1 MAKREKKKK
10 LPIVGAK
17 RFSHRSHIG
26 LKNFLKNRHYQ
37 DWIDRNI
44 EYLKNKYLKKRKNR
58 RKKVMKVLISV
69 LGAGNY
75 KETVYSFEDIQEKTD
90 YVLSVIE
97 KAVKPDKIYIVGTEQ
112 SRWEL
117 ADKSIKDY
125 EKVVIPFGTNH
136 QEFWKMF
143 EILSKL
149 DVENKDIY
157 MDLTH
162 GFRSIPLFISTVMNF
177 FEKVKNAKIKGV
189 YYGMFEVKTDVK
201 PVVDMLPILEMNKW
215 IEGYTLYREYGDSRK
230 MADLIEEKYKQI
242 PTEEKRNYQNLG
254 RLPKVLEKSSKAFG
268 FTALDFY
275 IKSLNDVINV
285 SKNLEDIPS
294 NLKAMEFL
302 IKDIENSSQIFKN
315 ISKNWEK
322 QLKLAEIYFEKNR
335 YAQSLT
341 ALRESLI
348 TFILEE
354 SGLDWE
360 DTDLRES
367 KLGELFADEP
377 ELFPKDFISLLNQ
390 IRDLRNKANHG
401 FIGKKSSEA
410 KLKQSIEKLEN
421 YIKDAKEILY
431 KEKFDLTGVKV
442 KLS

>member
-10 LPIVGAK
+10 LPVVGAK

-44 EYLKNKYLKKRKNR
+44 EYLKNKYLKRRRKNG
-58 RKKVMKVLISV
+58 RKKVMKVLISI

-75 KETVYSFEDIQEKTD
+75 KETVYSFGDIQEKTD

-215 IEGYTLYREYGDSRK
+215 IEGYTLYKEYGDS
-230 MADLIEEKYKQI
+230 
-242 PTEEKRNYQNLG
+242 
-254 RLPKVLEKSSKAFG
+254 
-268 FTALDFY
+268 
-275 IKSLNDVINV
+275 
-285 SKNLEDIPS
+285 
-294 NLKAMEFL
+294 
-302 IKDIENSSQIFKN
+302 
-315 ISKNWEK
+315 
-322 QLKLAEIYFEKNR
+322 
-335 YAQSLT
+335 
-341 ALRESLI
+341 
-348 TFILEE
+348 
-354 SGLDWE
+354 
-360 DTDLRES
+360 
-367 KLGELFADEP
+367 
-377 ELFPKDFISLLNQ
+377 
-390 IRDLRNKANHG
+390 
-401 FIGKKSSEA
+401 
-410 KLKQSIEKLEN
+410 
-421 YIKDAKEILY
+421 
-431 KEKFDLTGVKV
+431 
-442 KLS
+442 

>member
-1 MAKREKKKK
+1 
-10 LPIVGAK
+10 
-17 RFSHRSHIG
+17 
-26 LKNFLKNRHYQ
+26 
-37 DWIDRNI
+37 
-44 EYLKNKYLKKRKNR
+44 
-58 RKKVMKVLISV
+58 MKILISI

-75 KETVYSFEDIQEKTD
+75 KETIYKFGDIQERTD
-90 YVLSVIE
+90 YVLSVIR
-97 KAVKPDKIYIVGTEQ
+97 KIIKPDKIYIVGTEQ
-112 SRWEL
+112 SRWNL
-117 ADKSIKDY
+117 ADQSIGEY

-136 QEFWKMF
+136 QEFWQMF
-143 EILSKL
+143 EILSGL

-189 YYGMFEVKTDVK
+189 YYGMFEVQGDVK
-201 PVVDMLPILEMNKW
+201 PIIDMLPILEMNNW
-215 IEGYTLYREYGDSRK
+215 IEGYTLYKEYGDSRK
-230 MADLIEEKYKQI
+230 MGDLIQEKYKQI
-242 PTEEKRNYQNLG
+242 PNEEKRNYHNLG
-254 RLPKVLEKSSKAFG
+254 KLPKVLEKSSKAFG

-285 SKNLEDIPS
+285 SKNLEPIPS

-302 IKDIENSSQIFKN
+302 INDIEKSSEIFQN

-341 ALRESLI
+341 ALRESMI

-354 SGLDWE
+354 AGLDWE
-360 DTDLRES
+360 DRDLRETG
-367 KLGELFADEP
+367 LGKLFADEP
-377 ELFPKDFISLLNQ
+377 ELFPKEFISLLNQ

-401 FIGKKSSEA
+401 FIGKNSSEDEI
-410 KLKQSIEKLEN
+410 KQSIDKLET
-421 YIKDAKEILY
+421 YIGKAKEILTD
-431 KEKFDLTGVKV
+431 KNFDLIEIKN
-442 KLS
+442 KLLLKS